1 MRGVLGPFKIDSER
15 YLREVFILSYQ
26 RLFGR
31 EHQEGEPAWRKAPE
45 DLREILSRRERREVR
60 QGLTFVFEG
69 RIFQLNPLGLRE
81 RLSGRWVEVR
91 DLFDGEIRIFTD
103 SGKLVRF
110 EGHKEDFKAFV
121 DKKRSWYNTHKMA
134 GDKIAEHLR

>member
-1 MRGVLGPFKIDSER
+1 MGESIR
-15 YLREVFILSYQ
+15 RE
-26 RLFGR
+26 
-31 EHQEGEPAWRKAPE
+31 EPAWRKAPE
-45 DLREILSRRERREVR
+45 DLREILSRREKKVR
-60 QGLTFVFEG
+60 QGLTIVFEG
-69 RIFQLNPLGLRE
+69 RIFQLNPLDLGE

-91 DLFDGEIRIFTD
+91 DLFDGKIRIFTD

-121 DKKRSWYNTHKMA
+121 DKERSWYNTHKMA